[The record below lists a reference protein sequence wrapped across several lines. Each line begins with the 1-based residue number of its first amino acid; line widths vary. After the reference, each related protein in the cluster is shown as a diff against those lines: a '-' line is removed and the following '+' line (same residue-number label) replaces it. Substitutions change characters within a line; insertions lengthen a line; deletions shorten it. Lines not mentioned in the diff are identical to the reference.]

1 MAFLRVQTGVFD
13 PAIIGDKHKWF
24 SEQYEP
30 LQFVVWDEASSMD
43 SALRSLG
50 KHDQIQTGIYIH
62 IFPNLYNHIF
72 FSTIYVNPKLEQMKV
87 APIQKAVGVPVLL
100 TLH

>member
-1 MAFLRVQTGVFD
+1 MEFLAEWSLAPSNVAFLRVQTGVFD

-24 SEQYEP
+24 SDQYEP

-50 KHDQIQTGIYIH
+50 KQDQVQTGITTYVH
-62 IFPNLYNHIF
+62 TLSFNLTVF
-72 FSTIYVNPKLEQMKV
+72 IYLNR
-87 APIQKAVGVPVLL
+87 
-100 TLH
+100 